1 MTGQRSRDRLE
12 VADEGALLRAKGKT
26 EPLLLLG
33 QALNLKV
40 SKRDEKYR
48 RWGFE
53 AVC

>member
-48 RWGFE
+48 RWVFE